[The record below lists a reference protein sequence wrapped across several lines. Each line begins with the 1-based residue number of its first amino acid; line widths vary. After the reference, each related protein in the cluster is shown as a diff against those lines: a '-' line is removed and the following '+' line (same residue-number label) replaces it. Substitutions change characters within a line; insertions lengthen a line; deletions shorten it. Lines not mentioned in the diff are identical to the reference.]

1 MMEYR
6 RICYYSSDMHI
17 AILNSN
23 TDRSDF
29 AKDWPDDFGKFSTL
43 IKEARPDWEF
53 SHFDMIF
60 EQHPKDFALY
70 DGYIVTGSPASVN
83 ADEAWIQSE
92 IAVIQELIA
101 MKKPVFGACFGHQLI
116 AKALGT
122 AVIDNPSGWE
132 FGTVK
137 TNVVNTP
144 DWMQGPEDKAV
155 KQWAMYAAHSEQV
168 SELPKGAALLC
179 QNEQCA
185 IGGFAIGN
193 TIFTTQY
200 HPEMTDEFIEA
211 LVVELKDYVG
221 PEVTRRAS
229 DSLSIQSDRAL
240 FANWIGDF
248 FQAGLKGTK
257 V

>member
-1 MMEYR
+1 MN
-6 RICYYSSDMHI
+6 I

-43 IKEARPDWEF
+43 LREARPDWEF

-60 EQHPKDFALY
+60 EQHPKDFTLY

-83 ADEAWIQSE
+83 SNEAWIKSE
-92 IAVIQELIA
+92 MAVVQELMA

-116 AKALGT
+116 AKALGVV
-122 AVIDNPSGWE
+122 VIENPAGWE

-137 TNVVNTP
+137 TNVVNRP
-144 DWMQGPEDKAV
+144 DWMQNDSDRSVEH
-155 KQWAMYAAHSEQV
+155 WAMYAAHAEQV
-168 SELPKGAALLC
+168 SALPEGATLLC
-179 QNEQCA
+179 QNDQCA

-193 TIFTTQY
+193 KIFTTQY

-211 LVVELKDYVG
+211 LVVELKDVVG
-221 PEVTRRAS
+221 PEVTQRAS
-229 DSLSIQSDRAL
+229 DSLSTRSDRAL
-240 FANWIGDF
+240 FASWICQF
-248 FQAGLKGTK
+248 FEAGVFEASTSA
-257 V
+257 